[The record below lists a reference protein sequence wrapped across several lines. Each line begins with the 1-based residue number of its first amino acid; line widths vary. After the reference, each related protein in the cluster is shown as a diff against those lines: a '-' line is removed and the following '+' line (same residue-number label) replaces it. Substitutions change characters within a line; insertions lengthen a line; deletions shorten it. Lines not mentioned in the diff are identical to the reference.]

1 MPTLLMALFEQTR
14 YARSEKQ
21 IAFSEVLKT
30 DAVIQK
36 KSAKNVLF
44 ETFWLQFSLSISSTA
59 SDLPEPVFLS
69 VMLQA
74 HFFLRA
80 SKERVLGT

>member
-59 SDLPEPVFLS
+59 SDLPTKGKKKL
-69 VMLQA
+69 
-74 HFFLRA
+74 A
-80 SKERVLGT
+80 SEL